1 MSAVRQDPDREPLP
15 GDGKGLIHVIRPF
28 GVERL
33 DEVLAIEQAAYPFPW
48 TRGNFIDSLA
58 AGYLA
63 WGRFA
68 PDGTL
73 VGYFLAMPGFE
84 EMHLLNITVAARHEG
99 RGHAR
104 ALLDALY
111 RECSLRGVPMLWLEV
126 RDGNQRARAL
136 YRREGFSEAG
146 RRRQYYPAAEGRE
159 DAVLM
164 SRPIPPAGG
173 AAASHTARSDDG
185 LE

>member
-1 MSAVRQDPDREPLP
+1 MSAVRQDPDDAAAGR
-15 GDGKGLIHVIRPF
+15 GAGLIHVIRPF
-28 GVERL
+28 GVDRL

-73 VGYFLAMPGFE
+73 LGYFLAMPGFE
-84 EMHLLNITVAARHEG
+84 EMHLLNITVAAPHEG

-111 RECSLRGVPMLWLEV
+111 RECGRRGVPMLWLEV
-126 RDGNQRARAL
+126 RDGNHRARAL
-136 YRREGFSEAG
+136 YRCEGFVEAG
-146 RRRQYYPAAEGRE
+146 RRRDYYPAAGGRE
-159 DAVLM
+159 DAILM
-164 SRPIPPAGG
+164 SRPIPPAT
-173 AAASHTARSDDG
+173 ASTGSDDV